1 MKRLPLA
8 FVAVVLLAQT
18 PGPSPTP
25 EPVVELHR
33 TKQAA
38 HTADHRPNPIFVL
51 VIGSDIRAGDPARGR
66 ADSIHVVAVNTETG
80 GGTVVGIPRDSYVP
94 IPGLGRRKIN
104 AALSLGG
111 PERVVQTVEQLGGIP
126 IHYWALV
133 EFTRFR
139 DLIDRLDGLDVDV
152 PYAMA
157 DPASGAFFEPGPFH
171 MDGAH
176 ALAFSRARKTIPGG
190 DFGRSENQ
198 GRVLVAALDK
208 FRRETTDPFRMLDY
222 FRTFRDLVV
231 HDVPV
236 GELLDLAVV
245 ARRADPGAFANVV
258 LPAAGSGSAGGQSVV
273 LLGGGAQGIFDAI
286 RDDALL

>member
-1 MKRLPLA
+1 MKRLPIALL
-8 FVAVVLLAQT
+8 AVVLLAQT
-18 PGPSPTP
+18 PGPSPTL
-25 EPVVELHR
+25 EPAVELRR
-33 TKQAA
+33 TPRAVHDA
-38 HTADHRPNPIFVL
+38 RFGPNPIFVL
-51 VIGSDIRAGDPARGR
+51 VIGSDIREGDPARGR
-66 ADSIHVVAVNTETG
+66 ADSLHVIAVNTETG
-80 GGTVVGIPRDSYVP
+80 GGTIVGIPRDSYVP

-133 EFTRFR
+133 EFSRFR
-139 DLIDRLDGLDVDV
+139 DLVDRLDGLDVDV

-198 GRVLVAALDK
+198 GRVLLAAMDK
-208 FRRETTDPFRMLDY
+208 FGRETQDPFRMLDY
-222 FRTFRDLVV
+222 FRAFRDLVV
-231 HDVPV
+231 HDVPI

-245 ARRADPGAFANVV
+245 ARRADPARFANVV

-273 LLGGGAQGIFDAI
+273 LLGEGAREIFDQV
-286 RDDALL
+286 RDDAHL